1 MRSMTQS
8 DDMVL
13 RRADFSLSEEQ
24 QALRDNFKAVF
35 ERSCPIDRLEEVGP
49 VGFDEKAWKQ
59 LLDMRI
65 VAMGVPEEHGGD
77 GAGMVELVLVAE
89 QAGAVLAPVPLTD
102 ALVAARL
109 LGRVAASGGDDTV
122 ATWASAALDGGKL
135 VTTALHPAAAGTPQL
150 VPSGAI
156 ADAAI
161 GLVGEELVLL
171 APSET
176 PAHVPNH
183 GSTPLARYD
192 FGPAGEGTGTAA
204 SSGTAAA
211 ERVVL
216 ATGDEARR
224 LHEDAVREWKLLTGA
239 ALVGLADGALRRGVE
254 FATDRI
260 AFGVPIATFQAV
272 SHPLVDVAMAITGT
286 RRLLWKAAWY
296 ADNEPTE
303 SRELVPMAYL
313 AAAETGMKGPTVG
326 VHVQGGLGFTVESEM
341 HLFFRRAKGWT
352 LVAGDPAAE
361 LDAIADVTLGPV
373 GGAGRPAA

>member
-1 MRSMTQS
+1 MTQS

-24 QALRDNFKAVF
+24 EALRDNFKAVF

-77 GAGMVELVLVAE
+77 GAGMPELVLVIE

-109 LGRVAASGGDDTV
+109 LGRVGAAAGD
-122 ATWASAALDGGKL
+122 WASAALDGGKL
-135 VTTALHPAAAGTPQL
+135 VTTALHPATPGTPQL
-150 VPSGAI
+150 VPSGAV

-161 GLVGEELVLL
+161 GLVGDELVLL

-183 GSTPLARYD
+183 GSSPLARYD
-192 FGPAGEGTGTAA
+192 FGP
-204 SSGTAAA
+204 SGTAAA
-211 ERVVL
+211 ERIVL

-224 LHEDAVREWKLLTGA
+224 LHDEAVREWKLLTAA

-254 FATDRI
+254 FAIDRI

-272 SHPLVDVAMAITGT
+272 SHPLVDVAMAITGS
-286 RRLLWKAAWY
+286 RRLIWKAAWY
-296 ADNEPTE
+296 ADNEPAE
-303 SRELVPMAYL
+303 ARALVPMAYL
-313 AAAETGMKGPTVG
+313 AAAETGTQGPTVG

-352 LVAGDPAAE
+352 LVAGDPATE
-361 LDAIADVTLGPV
+361 LDAIAELTLGP
-373 GGAGRPAA
+373 AA